1 MLYYVNPRDNEAP
14 KPLENL
20 LSDSK
25 FRVQDAWAVRA
36 ICEAANAKAIGIE
49 MQTDTYFSSPNGR
62 LQLRESSHSG
72 AFLLSYCQGQI
83 TRTTVSDP
91 DSMKS
96 VLTQQLGV
104 KLSVRKRREI
114 FLIDEALVNLD
125 DVATLGFFLKF
136 DARYDEA
143 EQRLRALGLARLF
156 ELQKLFKVT
165 FRDAERRSYYSLC
178 KRAAAENRLEFDAFS
193 NVPVFSASPS
203 GELRPEVTKTYVG
216 AWE

>member
-1 MLYYVNPRDNEAP
+1 MNTGNNQAP

-25 FRVQDAWAVRA
+25 FRVPDAWAVRA
-36 ICEAANAKAIGIE
+36 ICDAANAKAIGIE
-49 MQTDTYFSSPNGR
+49 MQTDTYFSAPNGR

-72 AFLLSYCQGQI
+72 AFLLSYCNGEI
-83 TRTTVSDP
+83 TRLAVSDP
-91 DSMKS
+91 EALKT

-114 FLIDEALVNLD
+114 FLVEEALVNLD
-125 DVATLGFFLKF
+125 DVASLGFFLKF

-143 EQRLRALGLARLF
+143 EQRLRPLGMARLF
-156 ELQKLFKVT
+156 ELQKLFQVT

-178 KRAAAENRLEFDAFS
+178 KRAASENRLEFDAFS
-193 NVPVFSASPS
+193 NVPVFSPTPS
-203 GELRPEVTKTYVG
+203 GELRREVTKTYVG